1 MRSNDY
7 LLDVNEKLVEGKSP
21 AHHPKEPRKVAA
33 PVKIEDK
40 DNKDQKEQQEQKE
53 QKEQK
58 E

>member
-40 DNKDQKEQQEQKE
+40 DNKDQKEQQ
-53 QKEQK
+53 
-58 E
+58 